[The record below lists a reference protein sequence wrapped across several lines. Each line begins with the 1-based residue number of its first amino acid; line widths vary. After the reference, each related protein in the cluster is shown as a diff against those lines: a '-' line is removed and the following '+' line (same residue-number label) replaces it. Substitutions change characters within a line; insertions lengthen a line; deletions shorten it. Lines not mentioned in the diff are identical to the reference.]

1 MIHTLKCP
9 TCGAPLDYDDAR
21 PKPTVRC
28 NFCNNTVVVPA
39 EMRPRASTFGG
50 GPHVKININPTSVVK
65 PVTAVVVSIVV
76 AFTVVTA
83 LSIYWAMRQGTP
95 PQKPNI
101 VVNMP
106 QMPKN
111 FPGVPQTPPNENSF
125 AREVLKFGGE
135 GTGPGYFTD
144 ARHVAT
150 DGEGRIYVADYIGG
164 RVQAFDREGK
174 FLHQWMVDAKM
185 PLRSLAADR
194 RGTVYVVQKGK
205 IARFEGTT
213 GQPLGELSVSGDFYF
228 DDVKATADGGLVAA
242 SRRHRDDIVRM
253 DSTGRVLKVIE
264 KAVSGQTDSAELNLR
279 VTTDGVGNIYALGTF
294 NDAVFK
300 FTPEGRYVNR
310 FGGDGDKPGQFRAPD
325 SVAVD
330 NQGRVYVTDSKG
342 VQVFDADGRYLD
354 LIRIRGAIDGIV
366 FNDRNEL
373 LVAARTQIYKFALNN
388 P

>member
-1 MIHTLKCP
+1 MIHTLNCP

-21 PKPTVRC
+21 PTPTVRC
-28 NFCNNTVVVPA
+28 KFCNNTVVVPA
-39 EMRPRASTFGG
+39 EIRGHAGG
-50 GPHVKININPTSVVK
+50 GPNVRININPASVVK
-65 PVTAVVVSIVV
+65 PVTAVIVAV
-76 AFTVVTA
+76 IIAFTVVAA
-83 LSIYWAMRQGTP
+83 LSIYWAMQQGKT
-95 PQKPNI
+95 PQKPAI

-111 FPGVPQTPPNENSF
+111 FPGVPQATPNPNAF

-150 DGEGRIYVADYIGG
+150 DGEGRIYAADYLGG
-164 RVQAFDREGK
+164 RVQAFDRDGK

-185 PLRSLAADR
+185 PLRALAADR
-194 RGTVYVVQKGK
+194 RGTVYVVQKGR
-205 IARFEGTT
+205 IARYEGAT
-213 GQPLGELSVSGDFYF
+213 GQPLGDLAVAGDFYF

-253 DSTGRVLKVIE
+253 DSAGRVLKIIE
-264 KAVSGQTDSAELNLR
+264 KAISGQTDSAELDLR
-279 VTTDGVGNIYALGTF
+279 VTTDGVGNIYSLGTF
-294 NDAVFK
+294 NNAVFK
-300 FTPEGRYVNR
+300 FTSDGRYVNR

-325 SVAVD
+325 SIAVD
-330 NQGRVYVTDSKG
+330 NQGRVYVTDFKG

-354 LIRIRGAIDGIV
+354 VIQIRGAIDGIV

-373 LVAARTQIYKFALNN
+373 LVAARTQIYKFAINN
-388 P
+388 Q

>member
-9 TCGAPLDYDDAR
+9 NCGAPLDYDDAR
-21 PKPTVRC
+21 PAPTVRC
-28 NFCNNTVVVPA
+28 NFCSNTVVVPA
-39 EMRPRASTFGG
+39 DMRRQTAG
-50 GPHVKININPTSVVK
+50 GPHVKININPASVVK
-65 PVTAVVVSIVV
+65 PVTAVVVSVII
-76 AFTVVTA
+76 AFTVVAA
-83 LSIYWAMRQGTP
+83 LSIYWALRPSQQ
-95 PQKPNI
+95 QKPAV
-101 VVNMP
+101 VVNIP

-111 FPGVPQTPPNENSF
+111 FPGLPQATPNPNSF

-150 DGEGRIYVADYIGG
+150 DGERIYVADYIGG
-164 RVQAFDREGK
+164 RVQAFDADGK
-174 FLHQWMVDAKM
+174 FQTQWMVDAKM

-205 IARFEGTT
+205 IARFDGKT
-213 GQPLGELSVSGDFYF
+213 GQPLGELPVTGNFYF

-253 DSTGRVLKVIE
+253 DASGRVLKVIE

-279 VTTDGVGNIYALGTF
+279 VTADGVGNIYALGTF

-310 FGGDGDKPGQFRAPD
+310 FGGEGDKPGQFRAPD

-330 NQGRVYVTDSKG
+330 NQGRVYVTDFKG
-342 VQVFDADGRYLD
+342 IQVFDPDGRYLD
-354 LIRIRGAIDGIV
+354 VIPVRGAIDGIV

-373 LVAARTQIYKFALNN
+373 LVAARTQIYKFAINN
-388 P
+388 Q